1 MTTRSDAAAAR
12 SLEVKRLTAKPMER
26 RLSEDGPIAPRT
38 RAALTL
44 RSTGTLERDGLT
56 VAHIGGHASTT
67 EDPYEMYDMFGPYT
81 EIVTTGAFGKTLEA
95 GPLVE
100 FTVNHGHG
108 GGLPMA
114 HTRNS
119 TLDLVEDE
127 TGLNYDAFV
136 DPTRGDVAILLAAL
150 ERGDMAEASF
160 KFRITQG
167 QWSPDYT
174 EFRINEVDLDGG
186 DVSAV
191 NFGANPAAT
200 SGLRAADDAPV
211 VERDTTHLRALIAAA
226 LSEQ

>member
-1 MTTRSDAAAAR
+1 MTTRSDAARARAEAVGR
-12 SLEVKRLTAKPMER
+12 SLADRPKER

-44 RSTGTLERDGLT
+44 RAAGTLERDGLT

-81 EIVTTGAFGKTLEA
+81 EIVTAGAFEKTLGA

-119 TLDLVEDE
+119 TLDLAEDE

-136 DPTRGDVAILLAAL
+136 DPERADVAILLAAL

-160 KFRITQG
+160 KFRITSG
-167 QWSPDYT
+167 MWSPDYT

-200 SGLRAADDAPV
+200 SGLRAATEPV
-211 VERDTTHLRALIAAA
+211 VERDTTHLRALIAAG
-226 LSEQ
+226 LSE